1 MYIYSYYYLVTSPL
15 CTFPD
20 SHYITGIGLS
30 LNIIPKCSESIMS
43 SQSNPALPDGI
54 KISSEGVITGSVA
67 DNFDTVTFTI
77 TFNNINGS
85 STAIISIECIL

>member
-1 MYIYSYYYLVTSPL
+1 
-15 CTFPD
+15 
-20 SHYITGIGLS
+20 
-30 LNIIPKCSESIMS
+30 MS